1 MSVLANPGGVVGI
14 VITILVLLQLLT
26 TAEPVLVDTKF
37 DA

>member
-1 MSVLANPGGVVGI
+1 MLVNPGGDVGT
-14 VITILVLLQLLT
+14 VITILVLLQLFT